1 MVTLKSD
8 KADFAGQ
15 GVEIEPGT
23 FIHDIG
29 DESGVPHH
37 YFNEAEV
44 RDLFTGWEF
53 MVLAEQVIT
62 HLARPD
68 GFWSIRH
75 SHSRIGGLWLRNQ
88 PSKFEKWLTMG
99 PVGFR
104 RWQLFSPSI
113 CIANVGS

>member
-37 YFNEAEV
+37 YFNEAGI
-44 RDLFTGWEF
+44 RDLFAGLGVHGTSRASHYPLGTSRS
-53 MVLAEQVIT
+53 VLGVYAVPIHELGDCRQKT
-62 HLARPD
+62 NA
-68 GFWSIRH
+68 G
-75 SHSRIGGLWLRNQ
+75 
-88 PSKFEKWLTMG
+88 
-99 PVGFR
+99 
-104 RWQLFSPSI
+104 
-113 CIANVGS
+113 